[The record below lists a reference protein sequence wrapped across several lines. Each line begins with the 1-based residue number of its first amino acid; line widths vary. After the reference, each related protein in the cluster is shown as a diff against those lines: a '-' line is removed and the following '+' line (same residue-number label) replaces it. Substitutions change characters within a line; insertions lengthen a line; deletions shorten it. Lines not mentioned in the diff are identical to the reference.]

1 MIIRLLKRVYLNRFT
16 AGAFMLFVCG
26 IGAPGAAGQE
36 AQCSLKLADLPASA
50 ELMGFRLRMTRD
62 QVKARVPQVV
72 FGRTN
77 EFAVSKTS
85 ISPDF
90 DPRIDKASFPG
101 VRTVSLDFLDAR
113 LTSLWFGYDPTFKWQ
128 TVDEF
133 VKGISQSL
141 RLPDAW
147 SPWRIRGRRLRCTDF
162 EITVSMLGEGPSFRL
177 LDLAAEETIAGRR
190 QAMEDEAATLDE
202 AHHAEIVGD
211 KKSKLFYVGECGP
224 AGGIQET
231 DRVVFKSREDAERAG
246 YKLAPPCE

>member
-1 MIIRLLKRVYLNRFT
+1 MIIRLLKRVYLNRLT
-16 AGAFMLFVCG
+16 AVAFMLFVCG
-26 IGAPGAAGQE
+26 IGAAAAGQE
-36 AQCSLKLADLPASA
+36 AQCSLKLADLPAPA
-50 ELMGFRLRMTRD
+50 ELMGFRLGMTRD

-90 DPRIDKASFPG
+90 DPRIDKGSFPG
-101 VRTVSLDFLDAR
+101 VRTVSLDFLDDR

-141 RLPDAW
+141 RLPDSW
-147 SPWRIRGRRLRCTDF
+147 SQWRIRGQRLVCTDF
-162 EITVSMLGEGPSFRL
+162 EITVSMLGEGPSFRI
-177 LDLAAEETIAGRR
+177 LDRTAEETIAARR
-190 QAMEDEAATLDE
+190 QAMEEEAAALDE

-224 AGGIQET
+224 PEGIKET
-231 DRVVFKSREDAERAG
+231 DRVVFTSREDAERAG
-246 YKLAPPCE
+246 YKLAKHCE